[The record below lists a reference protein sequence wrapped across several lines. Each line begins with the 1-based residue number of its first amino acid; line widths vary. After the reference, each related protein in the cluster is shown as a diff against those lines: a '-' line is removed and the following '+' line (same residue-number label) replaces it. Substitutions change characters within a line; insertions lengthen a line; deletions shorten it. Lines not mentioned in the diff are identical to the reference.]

1 MEATIK
7 KFLKQLRLRE
17 SLMSTV
23 LGLVVVVVAGTLLF
37 SYFTK
42 KSTTNLED
50 LDQEKIDLE
59 TVEPVKPGEVQ
70 EGEKP
75 QGLPTTHNVA
85 KGETLWKIAETYYGS
100 GYNFVDIV
108 KENSLK
114 SANVIEIGQELRIP
128 DVQAKKQTISGVE
141 QKITVVSAQTIT
153 ADTHTVSPND
163 SLWSIAVRA
172 YGDGFQWTKIYQAN
186 KEKIGTDPNRIEK
199 GTELTI
205 PRG

>member
-37 SYFTK
+37 NYFTK
-42 KSTTNLED
+42 KSTTNLENF
-50 LDQEKIDLE
+50 DQEKIDLE

-75 QGLPTTHNVA
+75 QGLPTTHNVV
-85 KGETLWKIAETYYGS
+85 KGEALWKIAETYYGS
-100 GYNFVDIV
+100 GYNFVDIA
-108 KENSLK
+108 KENKLK

-153 ADTHTVSPND
+153 ADTHTVLPND

-172 YGDGFQWTKIYQAN
+172 YGDGFQWTKVYQAN
-186 KEKIGTDPNRIEK
+186 KDKIGTDPNRIEK
-199 GTELTI
+199 GVELAI
-205 PRG
+205 PR